1 MLVVGVGRGEESEK
15 SEMPAIGADQSGK
28 LEICGLGW
36 YDGVGYD
43 SADRA
48 KSNQVRCKS
57 NELLGGCGGGGW
69 EGCKIGTSDH
79 LPPRPYAVIKWIT
92 W

>member
-1 MLVVGVGRGEESEK
+1 MLVVGVGRGGESEK

-48 KSNQVRCKS
+48 
-57 NELLGGCGGGGW
+57 GGGGGGGGGW